1 MLKSSFAALAALVSF
16 SAFAAS
22 PDASVVGPE
31 AVADW
36 FSAGNTHIAN
46 QSKISNRTG
55 TAKNVILFIGDGMGI
70 STVTAA
76 RIRAGEL
83 ANLKGPERNSLSWE
97 VFPNLALSKTYQ
109 YDQQTPDSAPTAA
122 AMHTG
127 YKSRDG
133 MISVSHTISR
143 GECLQANTDKNALK
157 TIGEYAAEAGKSVG
171 IVTTARV
178 THATPSVVYA
188 HTSDRNFEALTAYSA
203 FGSSGST
210 NNCSATASLNVQDI
224 ADQLVNNRNTAL
236 KKQLKV
242 ALGGGRFMFL
252 PTTVTDPEYSSLKG
266 KRTDGRDLTT
276 EWTADAVRS
285 KAKYVWNQ
293 AGFDAATAADTD
305 YLLGLF
311 EPGHAEFSSDRTTLD
326 GAGEPSLTEMTQ
338 RAIAILKKNNK
349 GFFLQVEAG
358 RIDHAHHLGNAAR
371 ALADT
376 VELSNAVQAALG
388 LVDLKDTLIIV
399 TADHSHTFTMGGYS
413 HRGNPVLGLVE
424 QVPTNDGAAPVKD
437 SDANGLP
444 FTTLGYY
451 NGPGAYLTKTG
462 SLFST
467 STDSAGHSAQGTVV
481 GFPRQFGNVT
491 GTDTK
496 SLRNTFSQA
505 TVTDLNFLQE
515 AVVPLSSETHGGEDV
530 GIWAT
535 GPYSHYVRGSMEQ
548 NWIFHVMA
556 KAFGF
561 TKFTAPQQ

>member
-1 MLKSSFAALAALVSF
+1 MLKSSFAALAAMVSF

-36 FSAGNTHIAN
+36 FTAGNTHIAS
-46 QSKISNRTG
+46 QSQISNRTG

-133 MISVSHTISR
+133 MISVSHTISK
-143 GECLQANTDKNALK
+143 GECLQATTDKNALK

-188 HTSDRNFEALTAYSA
+188 HTSDRNFETLTAYSA
-203 FGSSGST
+203 FGSGTT

-252 PTTVTDPEYSSLKG
+252 PTTVTDPEYNTLKG
-266 KRTDGRDLTT
+266 RRTDGRDLTT
-276 EWTADAVRS
+276 EWTADNSRS
-285 KAKYVWNQ
+285 NAKYVWNQ
-293 AGFDAATAADTD
+293 AGFDAAVAGNTY

-358 RIDHAHHLGNAAR
+358 RIDHAHHNGNAAR

-376 VELSNAVQAALG
+376 IELSNAVTGALK
-388 LVDLKDTLIIV
+388 LVDLKDTLVIV
-399 TADHSHTFTMGGYS
+399 TADHSHVFTMGGYS
-413 HRGNPVLGLVE
+413 HRGNPILGLVE
-424 QVPTNDGAAPVKD
+424 PVPTNDGAAPVKD
-437 SDANGLP
+437 NDANTLP

-467 STDSAGHSAQGTVV
+467 STDSAGHSTQGTVV

-496 SLRNTFSQA
+496 SRRNTFDQA
-505 TVTDLNFLQE
+505 TVTDINFLQE

-535 GPYSHYVRGSMEQ
+535 GPYAHYIRGSMEQ